1 MVVPASDEILV
12 QKIDSLQMQ
21 TGRYCSPFFGIAVLF
36 FNIFFME
43 LTHMWLLSLLSLN
56 SYAPKLNR
64 VVTVVTDLS
73 RFLHY
78 VYTRDGG
85 TLPDQAPDSKS
96 DPPPIDAGSDVPG
109 LAHSTEGLGLCD
121 TAVQV
126 EVCSGRKWVHIHTH
140 TRMHTHAQIFKLN
153 RNLIILEPGRLQHD
167 HPAGSVI
174 AQQYSS
180 ATIVSVLSPSQNT
193 NFKTSL
199 KVLWFQFFT
208 VLKLPKSENA

>member
-140 TRMHTHAQIFKLN
+140 TRTHTHAHA
-153 RNLIILEPGRLQHD
+153 R
-167 HPAGSVI
+167 
-174 AQQYSS
+174 
-180 ATIVSVLSPSQNT
+180 T
-193 NFKTSL
+193 NF
-199 KVLWFQFFT
+199 QI
-208 VLKLPKSENA
+208 KSEPNHPGTWSTAAWPPRRQCHRPAVFFRHYRLSSLPFPKYKFQNEFKSVMVSIFYCSKIA